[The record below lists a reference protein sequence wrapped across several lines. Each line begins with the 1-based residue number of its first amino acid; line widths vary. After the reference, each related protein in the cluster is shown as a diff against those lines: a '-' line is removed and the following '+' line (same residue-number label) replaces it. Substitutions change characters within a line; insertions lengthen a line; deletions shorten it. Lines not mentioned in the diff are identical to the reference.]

1 MTPVNHSRCETLSY
15 ATAGIIGQNRF
26 WEILMFRSVNLV
38 RAIAATA
45 ITASFV
51 AAQPG
56 LAAAEE
62 DPTEVAAAIVD
73 EQYSEH
79 KMDVKRLFAS
89 RCSWCHQGYG
99 MKQADG
105 PRLAGT
111 ELSRDKVVDRIA
123 RGKSPMPGF
132 RKQLKP
138 FQMEAL
144 ADYILALPDE

>member
-1 MTPVNHSRCETLSY
+1 MHQS
-15 ATAGIIGQNRF
+15 AK
-26 WEILMFRSVNLV
+26 LV
-38 RAIAATA
+38 RVLVSLAIP
-45 ITASFV
+45 ASV
-51 AAQPG
+51 LVAQPL
-56 LAAAEE
+56 LANAEK

-73 EQYSEH
+73 DKYSEH
-79 KMDVKRLFAS
+79 QMDVKRLFAS

-111 ELSRDKVVDRIA
+111 NKSREVVIDRIS

-138 FQMEAL
+138 YQIEAL
-144 ADYILALPDE
+144 ADYIKALPAE